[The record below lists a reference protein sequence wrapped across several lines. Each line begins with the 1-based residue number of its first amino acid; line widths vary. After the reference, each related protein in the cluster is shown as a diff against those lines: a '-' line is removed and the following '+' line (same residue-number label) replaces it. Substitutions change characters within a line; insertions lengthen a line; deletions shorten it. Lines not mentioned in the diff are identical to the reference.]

1 MIVLSI
7 LGGIFLVF
15 LAFKF
20 LSVILGV
27 LISVGVLVLVGLI
40 FAGILTILGP
50 LLILI
55 LVIAGGIWFLKTIF

>member
-1 MIVLSI
+1 VIVLSI

-55 LVIAGGIWFLKTIF
+55 LVIAAAFGF